1 MEKED
6 YRLTDIVTLLTTEIA
21 KIEEKTITGSRFS
34 ELTGKQMHYLEVISN
49 LDNPNLSELATELNL
64 SKPSVTAIIDKFE
77 EKGFIRKVKSDEDRR
92 VSHIHMA
99 QKGKEIEKVHSKIH
113 MRISN
118 MFTSKLT
125 EGELK
130 SLINLL
136 SKIAD

>member
-6 YRLTDIVTLLTTEIA
+6 YTLTDIITILTTKIA

-34 ELTGKQMHYLEVISN
+34 ELTGKQMRYLEVISN
-49 LDNPNLSELATELNL
+49 LNNPNLSELATELNL
-64 SKPSVTAIIDKFE
+64 SKPSITAIIDKFE

-99 QKGKEIEKVHSKIH
+99 KRGKEIEKVHSEIH
-113 MRISN
+113 TRISD

-125 EGELK
+125 ENESK

-136 SKIAD
+136 SKILD

>member
-1 MEKED
+1 MEKGD
-6 YRLTDIVTLLTTEIA
+6 YMLKDIITLLTTEIA

-64 SKPSVTAIIDKFE
+64 SKPSITAIIDKFE

-99 QKGKEIEKVHSKIH
+99 EKGKEIEKVHSKIH
-113 MRISN
+113 MRISD
-118 MFTSKLT
+118 MFTSKLS
-125 EGELK
+125 EGDSK

-136 SKIAD
+136 SKIVK